1 MKKLIAVLFVALFAF
16 PALAQDR
23 DRPTLT
29 PEQKVN
35 VANGITAVIVGPVFL
50 PAAILTGNREGLCR
64 LMGGTYT
71 PNGADQCPTGVWLNL
86 IPYLK
91 DLKG

>member
-1 MKKLIAVLFVALFAF
+1 MKRLFLIALLFLSL

-29 PEQKVN
+29 PEQKAN
-35 VANGITAVIVGPVFL
+35 VANGLMAVIVGPVFL

-86 IPYLK
+86 IPYIK